1 MSDILDALP
10 HTPMCFK
17 FVLHRVLQMFLRA
30 DVLHDEQDTEWPTNT
45 MSRPSPVT
53 V

>member
-1 MSDILDALP
+1 MPDVLDVSP

-30 DVLHDEQDTEWPTNT
+30 DTLHVEQDTEWLTLT
-45 MSRPSPVT
+45 LSCPSPVT